1 MSRAV
6 DEVRRVVAAFRADD
20 ARADALV
27 ALATYA
33 LCLGLVALGV
43 VGEHPLLPVEHVPA
57 WWHAVPLGVGCA
69 AMVVKRR
76 RPLTA
81 LGVGTV
87 AALADVALGGGAAP
101 VVVLWDLLFA
111 VQRHARPAA
120 RRWVTR
126 AVAVVVVAS
135 AVATLAA
142 RGGAQ
147 AAVLNALYAVAVL
160 VTPLWWGANV
170 RQGRELAAAAEER
183 ARLERERARD
193 LVRLAEVERQEAVQ
207 AERTTM
213 ARDLHDVVASHLSAI
228 AITSGAVLSAPPDP
242 RRDRDALTRVREA
255 SLASLSEMR
264 SMIRVLRADGEL
276 GVELAATP
284 RLGSLGAL
292 VAWARGAGLRVTVED
307 DGVLAAARAG
317 ELPAA
322 VDQAA
327 HRIARE
333 ALTNALKHGG
343 TGVELRFGTDAG
355 SDGPELVVEVL
366 DDGRG
371 ADPGRPAPVDGPADG
386 HGTGTGL
393 VSMRERAESLGGTF
407 AAGPAGGG
415 WRVRAGLPLPVA
427 TRAGA

>member
-33 LCLGLVALGV
+33 LCLALVALGV
-43 VGEHPLLPVEHVPA
+43 VGEHTLLPVERVPA

-81 LGVGTV
+81 LGVGAV
-87 AALADVALGGGAAP
+87 AALADVAIGGGAAP
-101 VVVLWDLLFA
+101 VVILWDLLFA

-126 AVAVVVVAS
+126 AVAVGVAAS
-135 AVATLAA
+135 AAATLA
-142 RGGAQ
+142 GTGSAQ
-147 AAVLNALYAVAVL
+147 AAVLNAMYAVAVL

-170 RQGRELAAAAEER
+170 RQGRELAAAAEQR
-183 ARLERERARD
+183 AELERERAHD
-193 LVRLAEVERQEAVQ
+193 LVRLAEVERHEAVQ

-213 ARDLHDVVASHLSAI
+213 ARDLHDVIASHLSAI
-228 AITSGAVLSAPPDP
+228 AITSGAALSAPPDA

-264 SMIRVLRADGEL
+264 SMIRVLRADGTVGE

-284 RLGSLGAL
+284 RLAALDDL

-343 TGVELRFGTDAG
+343 TEVGLRIGTDAG
-355 SDGPELVVEVL
+355 PDGAELVVEVL

-371 ADPGRPAPVDGPADG
+371 ADPGRPAPVDGP
-386 HGTGTGL
+386 GTGTGL

-415 WRVRAGLPLPVA
+415 WRVRAGLPLPA
-427 TRAGA
+427 TVRAGA